1 MEEQVPSFPIYV
13 TVPVWGAILL
23 LVFIQVRRLR
33 DSCAT
38 FLLLATWFRYG
49 IATFHQYTYPPVVLG
64 LSLIALTS
72 IIVVAVGLVVVGGRN
87 LLIRKLIPIYGIM
100 LVVLISAIA
109 NERWIEAVNA
119 TFKWLYLIVFAL
131 AAYSA
136 MQRLG
141 SDRIFRS
148 LAVIFAGPIGLQWL
162 SVPWGLKTTAQ
173 DGSSFFIGGF
183 QHQQSIS
190 IIFLTF
196 LFVTCFSPSLSV
208 IASYGRLVIVVVGVA
223 LANYR
228 TSLLAAA
235 LPASSLV
242 VSRLAGKF
250 VPKQRSIAYVLLGLV
265 TVFVFIGVATLARE
279 RFADLG
285 TTLDKGASLIKP
297 PEHFTT
303 EDKRL
308 FSGRLYLWSQYIDA
322 YFGGDIINIL
332 VGFGPDSWV
341 GRFTTYAHNTFI
353 SYLYEFGLF
362 GLAALLWILI
372 SNFLTAVRVRD
383 NGRLILIS
391 WHIGFI
397 VLNSATMGIWT
408 LEGAILYALLL
419 SQTWYLYSLKKG
431 DSEVLHP
438 RIRWR
443 VSAYGNASVQQR

>member
-1 MEEQVPSFPIYV
+1 
-13 TVPVWGAILL
+13 
-23 LVFIQVRRLR
+23 
-33 DSCAT
+33 
-38 FLLLATWFRYG
+38 
-49 IATFHQYTYPPVVLG
+49 
-64 LSLIALTS
+64 
-72 IIVVAVGLVVVGGRN
+72 
-87 LLIRKLIPIYGIM
+87 
-100 LVVLISAIA
+100 
-109 NERWIEAVNA
+109 
-119 TFKWLYLIVFAL
+119 
-131 AAYSA
+131 
-136 MQRLG
+136 
-141 SDRIFRS
+141 
-148 LAVIFAGPIGLQWL
+148 
-162 SVPWGLKTTAQ
+162 
-173 DGSSFFIGGF
+173 
-183 QHQQSIS
+183 
-190 IIFLTF
+190 
-196 LFVTCFSPSLSV
+196 LSV
-208 IASYGRLVIVVVGVA
+208 IASYGRLVIVAVGVA

-438 RIRWR
+438 RIRSR
-443 VSAYGNASVQQR
+443 VNAYGNASVQQR